1 MNTKKNINDEIRN
14 ALESCAAALS
24 LPELSR
30 ETGVR
35 LNLLNRAIAR
45 STRDAKKET
54 WDKIY
59 PVLKPYLLGPEPEEE
74 LPPRIGPAYRRH
86 KELVDMFSDQKV
98 LLDVFCVLDSKEQT
112 EAIKTFEEAA
122 GSCEP
127 TAFTALTADENR
139 IMGAYLATPEEKRD
153 ELLLEL
159 VEKTT
164 VSLQEKRKELF

>member
-1 MNTKKNINDEIRN
+1 
-14 ALESCAAALS
+14 
-24 LPELSR
+24 
-30 ETGVR
+30 
-35 LNLLNRAIAR
+35 
-45 STRDAKKET
+45 
-54 WDKIY
+54 
-59 PVLKPYLLGPEPEEE
+59 
-74 LPPRIGPAYRRH
+74 
-86 KELVDMFSDQKV
+86 MFSDQKV